1 MSPDFTKY
9 AAITGGTDN
18 LTMVVVWGNCTYAE
32 HQLAGNPHRRPQ
44 IMALDHGLGYGHAI
58 DVEGHKAKRNT
69 QCSPGFAA

>member
-1 MSPDFTKY
+1 
-9 AAITGGTDN
+9 
-18 LTMVVVWGNCTYAE
+18 MVVDWGNYTYVE
-32 HQLAGNPHRRPQ
+32 HQLVGNPHRRPQ